1 MKDWQAWV
9 SKEGTSG
16 VQSTCF
22 IPVHLLGQKKM
33 FPPCLKLKL
42 RKLEN
47 QSSQKIQWVKGCKKK
62 RPSIELQIA
71 RHWAW
76 AIILNDE
83 WNGPYCKNMSPSLVF
98 LIPTAHKQNPN
109 PHHATTFCDL
119 AWGQDG
125 FHFTHYSHWGHN
137 IEIALNCALLAQAS
151 NRFTTRPAAFNKR
164 R

>member
-33 FPPCLKLKL
+33 FPPCL

-62 RPSIELQIA
+62 AIHRASNRKALGMGHHPEWWMKWPVLQKHEPFA
-71 RHWAW
+71 YSHRAQ
-76 AIILNDE
+76 AE
-83 WNGPYCKNMSPSLVF
+83 PEP
-98 LIPTAHKQNPN
+98 P
-109 PHHATTFCDL
+109 HATTFCDL

-125 FHFTHYSHWGHN
+125 FHFTHYSHWRHN